1 MGRLRNTTAFRTV
14 KTETAPPIPS
24 ASDNAVT
31 PVNNG
36 LRTSTLVYLY
46 YDRPGRE
53 AAAHAAELERVVAR
67 VAHEIDLRV
76 ATYQSLF
83 AALRAAAELPR
94 DYVDY
99 LAQRY
104 FA

>member
-1 MGRLRNTTAFRTV
+1 
-14 KTETAPPIPS
+14 
-24 ASDNAVT
+24 
-31 PVNNG
+31 

-53 AAAHAAELERVVAR
+53 AARHRAELNLIAAR
-67 VAHEIDLRV
+67 LGGEVDLRV

-83 AALRAAAELPR
+83 DALRTFPELDR
-94 DYVDY
+94 DYLDY
-99 LAQRY
+99 LAGRY